1 MFTVETKL
9 YSQSPKWVKEV
20 DVDEK
25 EIAMGIAESLDFCY
39 GVRIR
44 NAENKIIMQFSNPS
58 AIMPIEFEN
67 EEEF

>member
-1 MFTVETKL
+1 MFTVETKR
-9 YSQSPKWVKEV
+9 YSQSPKWVREI

-25 EIAMGIAESLDFCY
+25 EIAMGIAEVLDFCY
-39 GVRIR
+39 GVRVR
-44 NAENKIIMQFSNPS
+44 DAENKIIMLFSNPS

>member
-1 MFTVETKL
+1 MFTVETKR
-9 YSQSPKWVKEV
+9 YSQSPKWVREI

-25 EIAMGIAESLDFCY
+25 EIAMGIAEALDFCY

-44 NAENKIIMQFSNPS
+44 DAENKIIMQFSNPS